1 MEHCPSH
8 EKMIDRMFE
17 IEKSIAFQ
25 DAKIKTLCDSQEAIF
40 EKIDKVVEAAE
51 KTVSEMRDTQAD
63 LRSDIRLIQIRLSK
77 NGSGERPEKEDLE
90 LTGFLNRAWRQF
102 LDKVG
107 WIIIALALWAI
118 LKSFVFGEYPQLMS
132 IFK

>member
-1 MEHCPSH
+1 M
-8 EKMIDRMFE
+8 
-17 IEKSIAFQ
+17 EKSIAFQ

-51 KTVSEMRDTQAD
+51 KTVMEMRDTQAD